1 MKPEERVLR
10 GGYMVI
16 IVLKCPYCG
25 SEDMVQNGH
34 APNGKQKYLCKTCR
48 RQTRENPT
56 PNAYSEKERERIL
69 KAYEERSSLRGL
81 KRTFGVERNTVAKWI
96 KKSI

>member
-1 MKPEERVLR
+1 MKPKERVLR
-10 GGYMVI
+10 GGRMVI
-16 IVLKCPYCG
+16 NVLKCPYCG
-25 SEDMVQNGH
+25 SEDMVYNGH

-56 PNAYSEKERERIL
+56 PNAYSEEERELIL